1 MLTLEENGA
10 FRGQHIKLYSF
21 HPPWTHPRS
30 WAWFHSSASTP
41 VFSQYVWQNP
51 VARALHVALLTR
63 TRSPPPKK
71 KLFPQPPNPKLNVP
85 QQPTSGK
92 NPSVLATC
100 PQTTHLK
107 IQKLPWPCLKSE
119 TALTTGISFPR
130 QHQHVF
136 PVAHLC
142 SPLPS
147 SLPQPEPGDTFCLH
161 LTRLSHHTYTPPG
174 QRALRQRLL
183 RQQLAIPLSAF
194 LARNR

>member
-1 MLTLEENGA
+1 MV
-10 FRGQHIKLYSF
+10 SF
-21 HPPWTHPRS
+21 FSFNTCFLSVCLAKSCCP
-30 WAWFHSSASTP
+30 SS
-41 VFSQYVWQNP
+41 
-51 VARALHVALLTR
+51 
-63 TRSPPPKK
+63 TRSPPHKDSIPPPKK

-194 LARNR
+194 